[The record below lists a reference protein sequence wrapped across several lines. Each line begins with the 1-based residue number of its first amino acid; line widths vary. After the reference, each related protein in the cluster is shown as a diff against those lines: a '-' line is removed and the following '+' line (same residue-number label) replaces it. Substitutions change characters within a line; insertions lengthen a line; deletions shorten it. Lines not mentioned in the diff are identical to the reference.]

1 MLKQAGG
8 VVHYLCG
15 DVIGAADQISDVWES
30 LVVTTALMTFL
41 MHWSFKTGYHDISA
55 RRSLP
60 RVLPFQI
67 ARSAA
72 FPCTRLCRGLDSC
85 GG

>member
-30 LVVTTALMTFL
+30 LVVTNSSNDLFDALVFQDRL
-41 MHWSFKTGYHDISA
+41 SRNCCQEVPGDRCA
-55 RRSLP
+55 LP
-60 RVLPFQI
+60 
-67 ARSAA
+67 
-72 FPCTRLCRGLDSC
+72 
-85 GG
+85 